1 MDTKAFYYFQAVY
14 EERNIHTAA
23 RKLYISPQG
32 LGKNIKMLESE
43 LNAELFIRTKS
54 GVIPTET
61 GKY

>member
-32 LGKNIKMLESE
+32 LGKNIKMLCY
-43 LNAELFIRTKS
+43 T
-54 GVIPTET
+54 
-61 GKY
+61 